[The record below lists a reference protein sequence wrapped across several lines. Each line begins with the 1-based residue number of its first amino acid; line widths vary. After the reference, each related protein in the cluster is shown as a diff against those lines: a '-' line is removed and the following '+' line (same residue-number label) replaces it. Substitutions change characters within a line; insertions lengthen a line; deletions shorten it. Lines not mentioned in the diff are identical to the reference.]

1 MQEFVYGG
9 KKGNGNR
16 FLTRQA
22 CETSC
27 FQSQDICSLPK
38 VIGPC
43 NAHLDQFWYDKER
56 DECFA
61 FTYGGCQGNGN
72 RFDTLPFCQSRCMK
86 GTGGPARRPGSAI
99 APGVDICSLEMKP
112 GPCTQAIPAWYY
124 EAAQVGLTLVFLS
137 YKILE
142 NFMRNAFRMLRKIFL
157 VSRNT
162 SFWILVCETSET
174 KLCYLGLPNKKKST
188 QTIFSEIIWCPNFAL
203 KKFRFEAKLSETE
216 TVRFVSLQF
225 HETTKK
231 FHYILLR
238 FAS

>member
-142 NFMRNAFRMLRKIFL
+142 NFMRNGFRMLRKNIPCFAKHEFL
-157 VSRNT
+157 DFSMRNQRNETLLTWPAKQKKINENNFQRDYMVS
-162 SFWILVCETSET
+162 
-174 KLCYLGLPNKKKST
+174 
-188 QTIFSEIIWCPNFAL
+188 
-203 KKFRFEAKLSETE
+203 
-216 TVRFVSLQF
+216 
-225 HETTKK
+225 
-231 FHYILLR
+231 
-238 FAS
+238 